1 MTTKSVLFYCFH
13 GLLGALAFSLLLPV
27 AEASAD
33 MSDWAENEGGRM
45 RIIALAPEADG
56 TVRGAL
62 QIEPKAGWM
71 TYWKE
76 PGQAGIPPQVTFA
89 PASGVRLTEMRFPV
103 PKVFDEDGVRDIGYD
118 HAVTLPFT
126 LKTEPGKV
134 PLQLTA
140 AAFVGLC
147 RNICIP
153 FQAEFR
159 LPISVQDS
167 SSDEEMRVL
176 KAASQALPEAPST
189 DFTVADHKLT
199 EDRKLLKLSL
209 KLPPGQTEAQIY
221 VVGPQGHVLVE
232 QQQAEQKGDLLTVE
246 MPVPKLPARY
256 DPKGKRWDILVV
268 AGSRAMESSLAFE

>member
-1 MTTKSVLFYCFH
+1 MTKNSFVPEYTKKLASM
-13 GLLGALAFSLLLPV
+13 LAFCLLLPIT
-27 AEASAD
+27 EAAAD

-45 RIIALAPEADG
+45 RIIALPPDTDG

-62 QIEPKAGWM
+62 QIEPKTGWM

-76 PGQAGIPPQVTFA
+76 PGQAGIPPQVTFE
-89 PASGVRLTEMRFPV
+89 PSSGVRLTEMRFPV
-103 PKVFDEDGVRDIGYD
+103 PKVFDEDGVRDVGYD

-126 LKTEPGKV
+126 LKTDKGKL
-134 PLQLTA
+134 PQQLA
-140 AAFVGLC
+140 ASAFVGLC

-159 LPISVQDS
+159 LPISVDDAS
-167 SSDEEMRVL
+167 LAEETRLL
-176 KAASQALPEAPST
+176 KEASQALPEAPST

-209 KLPPGQTEAQIY
+209 KLPAGETAAKIY
-221 VVGPQGHVLVE
+221 VVGPQGHVLVD
-232 QQQAEQKGDLLTVE
+232 QQKAEQKGDILKVE

-268 AGSRAMESSLAFE
+268 AGSRAMESSLAFD

>member
-1 MTTKSVLFYCFH
+1 MTKTSVVPDPARRL
-13 GLLGALAFSLLLPV
+13 AAVLAFSLLLPV
-27 AEASAD
+27 AKASAD

-126 LKTEPGKV
+126 LKAEPGKV

-159 LPISVQDS
+159 LPISTPDPS
-167 SSDEEMRVL
+167 SEEEARL
-176 KAASQALPEAPST
+176 LQAASQTLPEAPST
-189 DFTVADHKLT
+189 DFTVADHALSD
-199 EDRKLLKLSL
+199 DRKLLKLSL
-209 KLPPGQTEAQIY
+209 KLPAGQTGAQIY

-232 QQQAEQKGDLLTVE
+232 RQKAEQKGDLLTVE

-256 DPKGKRWDILVV
+256 EPKGKRWDILVV